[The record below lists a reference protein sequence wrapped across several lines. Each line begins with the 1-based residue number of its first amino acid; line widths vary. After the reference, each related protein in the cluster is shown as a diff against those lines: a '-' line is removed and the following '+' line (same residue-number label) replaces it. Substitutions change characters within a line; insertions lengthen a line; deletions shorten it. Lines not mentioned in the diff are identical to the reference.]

1 MIEEIVNKQKKEK
14 KANLFCS
21 SLSRVFQWSYYST
34 ADRVPSLKIFKAKQ
48 GRMVNALALSG
59 EEGRGKLR

>member
-1 MIEEIVNKQKKEK
+1 MPALLLEDIVI
-14 KANLFCS
+14 
-21 SLSRVFQWSYYST
+21 
-34 ADRVPSLKIFKAKQ
+34 PSLKIFKAKQ